1 MRDDDARKLDHGT
14 LEALRFRG
22 VGMVQKGES
31 PEVVGKA
38 LGLNRTTI
46 YEWLAMYRRGGWGAL
61 KSKPVPG
68 RRPKLDGKQM
78 KWVYDTVTR
87 KNPLQLNFAFALWT
101 REMVAAAIKAKFGI
115 KLSAVSVGRLLAQ
128 LGITA
133 QKPLHQAIER
143 DEALVKKWLKSE

>member
-1 MRDDDARKLDHGT
+1 
-14 LEALRFRG
+14 
-22 VGMVQKGES
+22 
-31 PEVVGKA
+31 
-38 LGLNRTTI
+38 
-46 YEWLAMYRRGGWGAL
+46 
-61 KSKPVPG
+61 
-68 RRPKLDGKQM
+68 M

-143 DEALVKKWLKSE
+143 DEALFKNG

>member
-1 MRDDDARKLDHGT
+1 MRDDDARKLDDGT
-14 LEALRFRG
+14 LEAFRFCG
-22 VGMVQKGES
+22 GGMVQKGES

-61 KSKPVPG
+61 KSKPVTG
-68 RRPKLDGKQM
+68 RRPKLDGKQI

-115 KLSAVSVGRLLAQ
+115 KLSVVSVDWSLAQ
-128 LGITA
+128 LGIIA
-133 QKPLHQAIER
+133 
-143 DEALVKKWLKSE
+143 